1 MRIKNFKFFREVHF
15 LMSQYTKDIDKNTN
29 LNSSLKMNINF
40 YQNNNDLIK
49 QDLTSNTFNMDNNKL
64 FQNSTPNSSQYSVD
78 LNLNNE
84 NFITSQQESYNYS
97 PSFST
102 TSDSSSTTS
111 IRNSSDVLNKVFLG
125 GLNYKTDEQ
134 GLKDYF
140 SQYGSIVDCVVI
152 RDAQT
157 KRSRGF
163 GFVKYAEPFMVDELM
178 KNRPHK
184 LDGRE
189 LDIKRSVP
197 LSDSKRLDKHSK
209 VNKLFVGGINDSI
222 NENDLKEYFS
232 RFGNILNLTIKR
244 DKTSLKSR
252 GFGFVVFDDYD
263 PVDKI
268 LLMKNHSINSVK
280 INVEKAQND
289 SALINKIQRNVSN
302 VRKNQSFS
310 RRNISSQERYR
321 NNNQPFHNCPQC
333 LQMQM
338 TNHMNHVNPTMQNSS
353 MFNNQIDLN
362 ATLWNK
368 NDEYYGSYNLA
379 NQNLVKDDVSTIMNK
394 VMSNE
399 TLKNAF
405 NKYEPILSSTNQ
417 SLAGPVR
424 NELNRSHKQI
434 SPYSR

>member
-1 MRIKNFKFFREVHF
+1 LRIKNFKFFREVHF